1 MVFRYQCNISNTNQ
15 LTMAKKIFFTFLIS
29 LGLFLGKALAQFSR
43 PISVGAGAGTTI
55 NLTDLGNVEAKF
67 AFYGEL
73 DYLITPYI
81 SVGLHG
87 EKGTLAGN
95 GYDSDFKNRYFAG
108 NINGKLRL
116 GLFLDNTNNYSY
128 YTLEANTLSRILSN
142 IYVGAGAG
150 LVKNRI
156 NRHTSEFYAKYLAS
170 NGGEL
175 ADKLG
180 EIHFVVPLNV
190 GVDIPFGRTLYGP
203 QWAINVNYQHTLTFN
218 DNLDGVINKNN
229 DQYGLISVGVKY
241 ALFNRK

>member
-1 MVFRYQCNISNTNQ
+1 MKKQ
-15 LTMAKKIFFTFLIS
+15 LLYTFV
-29 LGLFLGKALAQFSR
+29 GLFLLSIGSVSAQFSR
-43 PISVGAGAGTTI
+43 PISVGAGAGATI
-55 NLTDLGNVEAKF
+55 NLTDLGNVESKF

-116 GLFLDNTNNYSY
+116 GQFLDNADNYSY

-156 NRHTSEFYAKYLAS
+156 NRHISEFYANYLAS

-218 DNLDGVINKNN
+218 DNLDGIKNKNN
-229 DQYGLISVGVKY
+229 DQYGFVSLGVKY

>member
-1 MVFRYQCNISNTNQ
+1 M
-15 LTMAKKIFFTFLIS
+15 KKLLIFSFI
-29 LGLFLGKALAQFSR
+29 GILFLTGLTASAQFSK
-43 PISVGAGAGTTI
+43 PLSVGAGAGSTI
-55 NLTDLGNVEAKF
+55 NLTDLGNIESKF

-73 DYLITPYI
+73 DYLFTPFI

-108 NINGKLRL
+108 NINGKIRVGQFL
-116 GLFLDNTNNYSY
+116 GEAKNYSY
-128 YTLEANTLSRILSN
+128 YTLQANMLSRILSN
-142 IYVGAGAG
+142 VYLGAGVG

-156 NRHTSEFYAKYLAS
+156 TRNISQYYANYLES
-170 NGGEL
+170 VGGEISN
-175 ADKLG
+175 DVGK
-180 EIHFVVPLNV
+180 IHFVVPLNV

-218 DNLDGVINKNN
+218 DNLDGIINSNN